1 MKKVILSL
9 SLVVFLL
16 AGFTTVANASIIEK
30 AVKVTLS
37 VASDES
43 SPVYQEQDKKK
54 EAEAAKTS
62 TNTNTK
68 TDGCAKTC
76 DKATKSSCDKGVK
89 TSCDKSKSPSCC
101 DKSKSA
107 GCDKS
112 KAGATNTATDKK
124 ADADKK

>member
-16 AGFTTVANASIIEK
+16 AGFTTVANASVIEK

-37 VASDES
+37 VASDDNS
-43 SPVYQEQDKKK
+43 FVYQNQDKKK

-62 TNTNTK
+62 TKTNTK
-68 TDGCAKTC
+68 TDGCAKSC
-76 DKATKSSCDKGVK
+76 DKAAKSCCDKGVK
-89 TSCDKSKSPSCC
+89 TSCDKSAASS
-101 DKSKSA
+101 
-107 GCDKS
+107 CDKS
-112 KAGATNTATDKK
+112 KADASKATTTDKK